1 MTSEPERPEQRLE
14 QTMQDAYIVSLKRK
28 EECLYAYVSAEE
40 KQKAFETLV
49 QIVEQMQQIYGTGK
63 LCVTRKFEYVPS
75 VAVLI
80 KDKGLVELLQK
91 EGYSVE
97 QQGRMQT

>member
-14 QTMQDAYIVSLKRK
+14 QTVQDAYIVSLKRK
-28 EECLYAYVSAEE
+28 EEGSDAPVSAEE

-49 QIVEQMQQIYGTGK
+49 QIVEQLQQRYGTEK
-63 LCVTRKFEYVPS
+63 LSITRKFEYVPS

-91 EGYSVE
+91 EGYFVE
-97 QQGRMQT
+97 QQGRMR